1 MSANYV
7 RYIKELRP
15 IVGSFAA
22 AILWEDLVFKFKK
35 HTEGFWKF
43 LKPCKHTLYKPG
55 DSWVEELG
63 FKNESEF
70 RTAFAKIGIAYTSKK
85 KFEEAENPFI
95 KNDKEYF
102 FASYRDRTDNLTH
115 YRANTKLINETT
127 KKYLKDQKSALAPP
141 KPKPESKPIPKAVR
155 KPAPKPAPKPEFEF
169 DKFNWPQQLEK
180 TEETAKILN
189 GLDNKEIEKVLAVF
203 EQTVKKNGIKKS
215 ATGLLAGLVNKHK
228 KGELVIGEEITAKLE
243 HNKWKQKVKECPYC
257 DDEGYLEFEKH
268 NGEKAYIPRCDHPKK
283 IKWDYVKRVITARP
297 GYQTDPDSACPNHQL
312 NQDSSNSEF
321 ANYEE
326 SHYYEDYQYST
337 PSNDELRQQMEAE
350 ECPYCNEKGRM
361 DLQLQDDTYTSTA
374 CDHKEIK
381 MSWQI
386 DGLYVKKIL
395 SAKEGYGD
403 PPIRSSFWS
412 AKESIERAIE
422 LIPI

>member
-7 RYIKELRP
+7 PYLKELRP

-43 LKPCKHTLYKPG
+43 LKPCNHTLYKVG
-55 DSWVEELG
+55 DSWLEELG
-63 FKNESEF
+63 FKNENEF
-70 RTAFAKIGIAYTSKK
+70 RTTFAKIGITYTSKK
-85 KFEEAENPFI
+85 KFEEAENPFV
-95 KNDKEYF
+95 KDGKEYC
-102 FASYRDRTDNLTH
+102 FASYRDRSDNLTH
-115 YRANTKLINETT
+115 YRANTKKIKEITEE
-127 KKYLKDQKSALAPP
+127 YLKDQKSAP
-141 KPKPESKPIPKAVR
+141 KPKPAPKPIPKAVR

-189 GLDNKEIEKVLAVF
+189 SLDHKDIVKVLAVF

-243 HNKWKQKVKECPYC
+243 HNKWKQEVKECPYC
-257 DDEGYLEFEKH
+257 DDEGYLELEKH
-268 NGEKAYIPRCDHPKK
+268 DGEKAYIPRCDHPKS
-283 IKWDYVKRVITARP
+283 INWNVIKRVLTARA
-297 GYQTDPDSACPNHQL
+297 GYETNPNLEQLYSDTNTDFEYPS
-312 NQDSSNSEF
+312 
-321 ANYEE
+321 
-326 SHYYEDYQYST
+326 YEDYQYST
-337 PSNDELRQQMEAE
+337 PSNDELRQAMEAE
-350 ECPYCNEKGRM
+350 ECPYCNSRGRM
-361 DLQLQDDTYTSTA
+361 DLQLQDDTYTSTV
-374 CDHKEIK
+374 CDHKKIE
-381 MSWQI
+381 MSWQE